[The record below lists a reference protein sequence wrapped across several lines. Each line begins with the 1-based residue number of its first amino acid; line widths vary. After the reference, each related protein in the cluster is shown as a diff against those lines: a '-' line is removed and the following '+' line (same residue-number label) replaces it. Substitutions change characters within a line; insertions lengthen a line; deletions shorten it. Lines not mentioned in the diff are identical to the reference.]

1 MWEIAGSNRG
11 DRLHHKEANVK
22 HGKKYLNAHAR
33 LEAGKKY
40 SLDEACRLVKECSYA
55 KFDENVDLSIRLN
68 VDPRHADQQVR
79 GTVSFPHGTGKSK
92 KVLVFVRGERT
103 REAEEAGA
111 DYVGA
116 DDLIAKIQG
125 GWTDFDAAI
134 ATPDMMRDVGKLGKV
149 LGPRGLMPNPKSGT
163 VTFEVA
169 QAIREIKKGKVEF
182 RVDRQGNVSCGVG
195 KVSFTAEQLRDNAQV
210 LLDALV
216 RARPAS
222 VKGQYVRSAT
232 ISSTMGPGVTLDFTG
247 Q

>member
-1 MWEIAGSNRG
+1 
-11 DRLHHKEANVK
+11 VK
-22 HGKKYLNAHAR
+22 RGKKFLNAQTKIQ
-33 LEAGKKY
+33 AGRKY
-40 SLDEACRLVKECSYA
+40 SLDEACRLVKECSFA
-55 KFDENVDLSIRLN
+55 KFDENVDLSVRLN

-116 DDLIAKIQG
+116 DELIAKIQG
-125 GWTDFDAAI
+125 GWVDFDAAI

-169 QAIREIKKGKVEF
+169 QAIKEIKKGKVEF
-182 RVDRQGNVSCGVG
+182 RVDRQGNIACGIG
-195 KVSFTAEQLRDNAQV
+195 RISFAAEQLRDNGQV
-210 LLDALV
+210 LLDALM

-222 VKGQYVRSAT
+222 VKGQYVRSVT
-232 ISSTMGPGVTLDFTG
+232 LSSTMGPGVAIDFG
-247 Q
+247 S